1 MLLAV
6 IGFLRVCN
14 ALMCF
19 AYFFRMALMEHVS
32 RCYRHLELW
41 LSSRHLSQMTSH
53 RRRPGALEVSGEV
66 VVEDRGIEAHTQSEA
81 NIVPLPGHHEHDKT
95 RNCEGENFN
104 HLEGDV
110 YAIRLFVF
118 DQGEDPHYEE
128 DDGK

>member
-1 MLLAV
+1 MPAASQAGIRRRATGPLA
-6 IGFLRVCN
+6 IAWARRVAAKATN
-14 ALMCF
+14 RKQPEVA
-19 AYFFRMALMEHVS
+19 
-32 RCYRHLELW
+32 
-41 LSSRHLSQMTSH
+41 
-53 RRRPGALEVSGEV
+53 RPGALEVSGEV